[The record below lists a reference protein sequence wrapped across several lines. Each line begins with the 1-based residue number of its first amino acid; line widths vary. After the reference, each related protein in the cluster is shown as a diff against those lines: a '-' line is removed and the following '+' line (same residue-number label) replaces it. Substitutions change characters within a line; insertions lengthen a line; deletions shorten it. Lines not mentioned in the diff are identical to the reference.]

1 MITKDWYYGLAQ
13 SLFMSQKIGD
23 HMYLPSTKWM
33 IFTRK
38 LVNIMDAGL
47 DLPTNQLSQLSPIW
61 VDLGQIDCDLNPKLH
76 HGFWFFSIFLWI
88 YLHNKV
94 ALWLSPDEIKSN
106 CIIVFL
112 ASLFW
117 SSDLW
122 RSKGQKEGQE
132 WMLCYATQ
140 STKYFTPHW
149 KFRKT
154 NNR

>member
-1 MITKDWYYGLAQ
+1 M
-13 SLFMSQKIGD
+13 
-23 HMYLPSTKWM
+23 KWM
-33 IFTRK
+33 SFPKKFDEYHGCCSGFTNKSSQPIEPNLSRFEPNRLWSKSKTASRILILIF
-38 LVNIMDAGL
+38 
-47 DLPTNQLSQLSPIW
+47 Q
-61 VDLGQIDCDLNPKLH
+61 
-76 HGFWFFSIFLWI
+76 IFLWI
-88 YLHNKV
+88 YLHNKR
-94 ALWLSPDEIKSN
+94 ALWLSTDEIKSN

-154 NNR
+154 NNRSVQEVN